1 MHGWISRR
9 LSEPP
14 GKLERVFFGALKPS
28 PAALKDVAMEHWLSW
43 LQWPAMLVTVTAA
56 WFVASTS
63 RTRRNVGFWLFLSSN
78 VLWIAW
84 GLHSAAHALVVLQ
97 FALAAMNIRGAMK
110 SD

>member
-1 MHGWISRR
+1 M
-9 LSEPP
+9 
-14 GKLERVFFGALKPS
+14 
-28 PAALKDVAMEHWLSW
+28 
-43 LQWPAMLVTVTAA
+43 AA

-63 RTRRNVGFWLFLSSN
+63 RTRRHVGFWLFLLSN

-97 FALAAMNIRGAMK
+97 FALAARNNRGAIK